1 MEITNHLVIFQ
12 CCFASE
18 TLKLMAVCIIWIFFK
33 ELFLKRNFIFK
44 KKFKKIHGVGRLN
57 LFHVFNK
64 SANNNIVLSEKLT
77 NEGSMKSLTSEIR
90 SIGSVLLE
98 ISRNWEK
105 HLVCK

>member
-1 MEITNHLVIFQ
+1 M
-12 CCFASE
+12 
-18 TLKLMAVCIIWIFFK
+18 
-33 ELFLKRNFIFK
+33 
-44 KKFKKIHGVGRLN
+44 LN